1 MKDSPA
7 HDEPM
12 KESRTP
18 MASNFGSSSNPVFK
32 SGAMPD
38 QFNADKRRRFY
49 MNSDAGTVREMPR
62 QEQTYAQAHGVP
74 TRDPLEQQYNLP
86 DAAGSQGA
94 PMTYDD
100 VVRKTVT
107 SFAVLMV
114 GAGVSVTLA
123 SMMGAGV
130 MGLALVAVLAGLVL
144 GLVNAFRREPNPALI
159 LAYSATQGFFLGAF
173 TWILEMQFPGVAF
186 QAVTATLV
194 VFGTV
199 LALFKS
205 GKVRATPKLNKMFF
219 TALIAY
225 FVFSMINFGL
235 VLFTDIG
242 MFGMRAGWLG
252 VAIGAFAILLATY
265 SLVLDFTN
273 IQEGVEAGVA
283 QKYGWAAAFGLTVSL
298 VWLYI
303 EILRV
308 IVILRSMSE

>member
-1 MKDSPA
+1 
-7 HDEPM
+7 
-12 KESRTP
+12 
-18 MASNFGSSSNPVFK
+18 MATNFGSSSNPVFR

-49 MNSDAGTVREMPR
+49 MNSDAGSVREIPR
-62 QEQTYAQAHGVP
+62 QEQTYAQQHGVP
-74 TRDPLEQQYNLP
+74 GSAGASAEQLQRQYNMP
-86 DAAGSQGA
+86 ESAGSSGA

-100 VVRKTVT
+100 VIRKSVT
-107 SFAVLMV
+107 SFAVLLV
-114 GAGVSVTLA
+114 GAGIAVTVA
-123 SMMGAGV
+123 SMMPGIA
-130 MGLALVAVLAGLVL
+130 MGLALAAVLAGFVL
-144 GLVNAFRREPNPALI
+144 GLVNAFRREPNPGLI

-173 TWILEMQFPGVAF
+173 TYVLELAYPGVAF

-205 GKVRATPKLNKMFF
+205 GKIRATPKLNKMFF

-225 FVFSMINFGL
+225 LVFSLLNFGL
-235 VLFTDIG
+235 VMFTDIG

-265 SLVLDFTN
+265 CLVLDFTN

-308 IVILRSMSE
+308 IVILRSIAE

>member
-1 MKDSPA
+1 
-7 HDEPM
+7 M
-12 KESRTP
+12 KESATT
-18 MASNFGSSSNPVFK
+18 MAMQFGSSSNPVFK

-49 MNSDAGTVREMPR
+49 MDSGAGTVREER
-62 QEQTYAQAHGVP
+62 QQKTYAQQHGVP
-74 TRDPLEQQYNLP
+74 QAEDLQRQYDLP
-86 DAAGSQGA
+86 EHAGREGT

-100 VVRKTVT
+100 VIRKTVT
-107 SFAVLMV
+107 SFAVLLV
-114 GAGVSVTLA
+114 GAGAAVTLA
-123 SMMGAGV
+123 TVMPGIV
-130 MGLALVAVLAGLVL
+130 MGLALVALLGGLVL
-144 GLVNAFRREPNPALI
+144 GLVNAFRREPNPGLI
-159 LAYSATQGFFLGAF
+159 LAYAATQGFFLGAF
-173 TWILEMQFPGVAF
+173 TWMLEMAYPGVAV

-205 GKVRATPKLNKMFF
+205 GKVRATPKLTKFFF

-225 FVFSMINFGL
+225 AVFSL
-235 VLFTDIG
+235 VNLGMVMFTDIG

-273 IQEGVEAGVA
+273 IQEGVEAGVE

-308 IVILRSMSE
+308 IVILRSITE

>member
-1 MKDSPA
+1 
-7 HDEPM
+7 
-12 KESRTP
+12 
-18 MASNFGSSSNPVFK
+18 MAMQFGSSSNPVFK

-49 MNSDAGTVREMPR
+49 MDSGAGTVREER
-62 QEQTYAQAHGVP
+62 QQKTYAQQHGVP
-74 TRDPLEQQYNLP
+74 QTEDLQRQYDLP
-86 DAAGSQGA
+86 EHAGREGT

-100 VVRKTVT
+100 VIRKTVT
-107 SFAVLMV
+107 SFAVLLV
-114 GAGVSVTLA
+114 GAGAAVTLA
-123 SMMGAGV
+123 TMMPGIV
-130 MGLALVAVLAGLVL
+130 MGLALVALLGGLVL
-144 GLVNAFRREPNPALI
+144 GLVNAFRREPNPGLI
-159 LAYSATQGFFLGAF
+159 LAYSATQGFFLGAL
-173 TWILEMQFPGVAF
+173 TWVLEMAYPGVAV

-205 GKVRATPKLNKMFF
+205 GKVRATPKLTKFFF

-225 FVFSMINFGL
+225 AVFSL
-235 VLFTDIG
+235 VNLGMVMFTDIG

-273 IQEGVEAGVA
+273 IQEGVEAGVE

-308 IVILRSMSE
+308 IVILRSITE

>member
-1 MKDSPA
+1 
-7 HDEPM
+7 
-12 KESRTP
+12 
-18 MASNFGSSSNPVFK
+18 MAMQFGSSSNPVFK

-49 MNSDAGTVREMPR
+49 MDSGAGTVREER
-62 QEQTYAQAHGVP
+62 QQKTYAQQHGVP
-74 TRDPLEQQYNLP
+74 QAEDLQRQYDLP
-86 DAAGSQGA
+86 EHAGREGT

-100 VVRKTVT
+100 VIRKTVT
-107 SFAVLMV
+107 SFAVLLV
-114 GAGVSVTLA
+114 GAGAAVTLA
-123 SMMGAGV
+123 TVMPGIV
-130 MGLALVAVLAGLVL
+130 MGLALVALLGGLVL
-144 GLVNAFRREPNPALI
+144 GLVNAFRREPNPGLI
-159 LAYSATQGFFLGAF
+159 LAYAATQGFFLGAF
-173 TWILEMQFPGVAF
+173 TWMLEMAYPGVAV

-205 GKVRATPKLNKMFF
+205 GKVRATPKLTKFFF

-225 FVFSMINFGL
+225 AVFSL
-235 VLFTDIG
+235 VNLGMVMFTDIG

-273 IQEGVEAGVA
+273 IQEGVEAGVE

-308 IVILRSMSE
+308 IVILRSITE

>member
-1 MKDSPA
+1 
-7 HDEPM
+7 
-12 KESRTP
+12 
-18 MASNFGSSSNPVFK
+18 MATQFGSSSNPVFN
-32 SGAMPD
+32 SGAMPA

-49 MNSDAGTVREMPR
+49 MNSDSGSVREAPR
-62 QEQTYAQAHGVP
+62 QERTYAQQHGVP
-74 TRDPLEQQYNLP
+74 GPGELQEQYNMP
-86 DAAGSQGA
+86 GAAGSQGA
-94 PMTYDD
+94 AMTYDD
-100 VVRKTVT
+100 VIRKTVT
-107 SFAVLMV
+107 SFAVLLV
-114 GAGVSVTLA
+114 GAGVAVTLA
-123 SMMGAGV
+123 TMMPGAA

-159 LAYSATQGFFLGAF
+159 LAYSATQGFFLGAL
-173 TWILEMQFPGVAF
+173 TWVLEIEFPGVAV

-225 FVFSMINFGL
+225 AVFSLLNLGL
-235 VLFTDIG
+235 MLFTDIG
-242 MFGMRAGWLG
+242 MFGMRSGWLG

-273 IQEGVEAGVA
+273 IQEGVDAGVE

-298 VWLYI
+298 VWLYV

-308 IVILRSMSE
+308 IVILRSLAE

>member
-1 MKDSPA
+1 
-7 HDEPM
+7 
-12 KESRTP
+12 
-18 MASNFGSSSNPVFK
+18 MASNFGSSSNPVFR

-49 MNSDAGTVREMPR
+49 MNSGAGTVREMPR
-62 QEQTYAQAHGVP
+62 QEQTYAQQYGVP
-74 TRDPLEQQYNLP
+74 APSAEQLQQQYNLP
-86 DAAGSQGA
+86 EAAGAEGA

-100 VVRKTVT
+100 VIRKTVT
-107 SFAVLMV
+107 SFAVLLI
-114 GAGVSVTLA
+114 GAGAAVTLA
-123 SMMGAGV
+123 TMMPSLV
-130 MGLALVAVLAGLVL
+130 MTLALVAVLGGLVL

-173 TWILEMQFPGVAF
+173 TWILEMAYPGVAF

-225 FVFSMINFGL
+225 LVFSLINFGL
-235 VLFTDIG
+235 VMFTDIG

-308 IVILRSMSE
+308 IVILRSMAE

>member
-1 MKDSPA
+1 
-7 HDEPM
+7 
-12 KESRTP
+12 
-18 MASNFGSSSNPVFK
+18 
-32 SGAMPD
+32 MPD

-49 MNSDAGTVREMPR
+49 MDSGAGTVREER
-62 QEQTYAQAHGVP
+62 QQKTYAQQHGLP
-74 TRDPLEQQYNLP
+74 KAEELQRQYDMP
-86 DAAGSQGA
+86 EHAGREGT

-100 VVRKTVT
+100 VIRKTVT
-107 SFAVLMV
+107 SFAVLLV
-114 GAGVSVTLA
+114 GAGAAVTLA
-123 SMMGAGV
+123 SIMPGIV
-130 MGLALVAVLAGLVL
+130 MGLALIAVLGGLVL

-159 LAYSATQGFFLGAF
+159 LAYSAAQGFFLGAL
-173 TWILEMQFPGVAF
+173 TWVLEMAYPGVAV

-205 GKVRATPKLNKMFF
+205 GKVRATPKLTKFFF
-219 TALIAY
+219 TALLAY
-225 FVFSMINFGL
+225 AVFSLLNFGL

-252 VAIGAFAILLATY
+252 VAIGAFAILLASY

-273 IQEGVEAGVA
+273 IQEGVDAGVE

-308 IVILRSMSE
+308 IVILRSMTE

>member
-1 MKDSPA
+1 
-7 HDEPM
+7 
-12 KESRTP
+12 
-18 MASNFGSSSNPVFK
+18 MATNFGSSSNPVFR
-32 SGAMPD
+32 SGVMPD

-49 MNSDAGTVREMPR
+49 MNSDAGSVREMPR
-62 QEQTYAQAHGVP
+62 QEQTYAQQHGMP
-74 TRDPLEQQYNLP
+74 GSAAPSAEQLQRQYNMP
-86 DAAGSQGA
+86 EAAGSAGA

-100 VVRKTVT
+100 VIRKTVT
-107 SFAVLMV
+107 SFAVLLV
-114 GAGVSVTLA
+114 GAGAAVTVA
-123 SMMGAGV
+123 AMMPGMA
-130 MGLALVAVLAGLVL
+130 MGLALAAVLGGFVL
-144 GLVNAFRREPNPALI
+144 GLVNAFRREPSPGLI

-173 TWILEMQFPGVAF
+173 TYVLEMAYPGVAF

-199 LALFKS
+199 LGLFKS
-205 GKVRATPKLNKMFF
+205 GKIRATPKLNKMFF

-225 FVFSMINFGL
+225 LVFSLLNFGL

-252 VAIGAFAILLATY
+252 VAIGALAILLATY

-308 IVILRSMSE
+308 IVILRSIAE

>member
-1 MKDSPA
+1 
-7 HDEPM
+7 
-12 KESRTP
+12 
-18 MASNFGSSSNPVFK
+18 MATNFGSSGNPVFN
-32 SGAMPD
+32 SGAMPQ
-38 QFNADKRRRFY
+38 QFDSDKRRRFY
-49 MNSDAGTVREMPR
+49 MDSSAGTVREENR
-62 QEQTYAQAHGVP
+62 QQQTYAQQHGVP
-74 TRDPLEQQYNLP
+74 QGADPLEQSYNLP

-100 VVRKTVT
+100 VIRKTVT
-107 SFAVLMV
+107 SFAVLLV
-114 GAGVSVTLA
+114 GAGIAVTLV
-123 SMMGAGV
+123 SMMPGIA
-130 MGLALVAVLAGLVL
+130 MGLAIIAALGGLVL
-144 GLVNAFRREPNPALI
+144 GLTNAFKREPNPGLI

-173 TWILEMQFPGVAF
+173 TWVLEQSFPGVAF

-205 GKVRATPKLNKMFF
+205 GRIRATPKLNKMFF

-225 FVFSMINFGL
+225 FVFSMLNFGL

-242 MFGMRAGWLG
+242 MFGLRSGWLG

-283 QKYGWAAAFGLTVSL
+283 QKFGWMAAFGLTVSL
-298 VWLYI
+298 VWLYV

-308 IVILRSMSE
+308 IVILRSMAD

>member
-1 MKDSPA
+1 
-7 HDEPM
+7 
-12 KESRTP
+12 
-18 MASNFGSSSNPVFK
+18 MATQFGSSSNPVFN

-49 MNSDAGTVREMPR
+49 MNSDAGSVREEPR
-62 QEQTYAQAHGVP
+62 QERTYAQQHGVP
-74 TRDPLEQQYNLP
+74 GNEQLQHQYDMP
-86 DAAGSQGA
+86 GAAGSQGI

-100 VVRKTVT
+100 VIRKSVT
-107 SFAVLMV
+107 SFAVLLV
-114 GAGVSVTLA
+114 GAGVAVTL
-123 SMMGAGV
+123 STLMPGAA

-144 GLVNAFRREPNPALI
+144 GLVNAFRREPNPGLI

-173 TWILEMQFPGVAF
+173 TWVLEGAYPGVAV

-205 GKVRATPKLNKMFF
+205 GKIRATPKLNKMFF

-225 FVFSMINFGL
+225 AVFSMLNLGL
-235 VLFTDIG
+235 MLFTDIG
-242 MFGMRAGWLG
+242 MFGMRGGWLG

-273 IQEGVEAGVA
+273 VQEGVEAGVE
-283 QKYGWAAAFGLTVSL
+283 QKYGWAAAFGLTVTL
-298 VWLYI
+298 VWLYV

-308 IVILRSMSE
+308 IVILRSLAE

>member
-1 MKDSPA
+1 MPT
-7 HDEPM
+7 E
-12 KESRTP
+12 
-18 MASNFGSSSNPVFK
+18 FK
-32 SGAMPD
+32 NNEEGQRARE
-38 QFNADKRRRFY
+38 RRRFY
-49 MNSDAGTVREMPR
+49 MNSDQGTVRED
-62 QEQTYAQAHGVP
+62 QNQQTYAQQHGVP
-74 TRDPLEQQYNLP
+74 RAEQLEAQYNLP
-86 DAAGSQGA
+86 DAAGFEGT

-100 VVRKTVT
+100 VIRKTLI
-107 SFAVLMV
+107 SFAAVLL
-114 GAGVSVTLA
+114 GAGVAVTLA
-123 SMMGAGV
+123 SMVPEFV
-130 MGLALVAVLAGLVL
+130 MGMALVAVLAGFVL
-144 GLVNAFRREPNPALI
+144 AMVNAFRREPNPGLI
-159 LAYSATQGFFLGAF
+159 LAYSLTQGFFLGAI
-173 TWILEMQFPGVAF
+173 TWVFELMYPGVAF

-205 GKVRATPKLNKMFF
+205 GKVRATPKLTKFF
-219 TALIAY
+219 LVATVAY
-225 FVFSMINFGL
+225 LVFSLVNFGL

-283 QKYGWAAAFGLTVSL
+283 QKYGWAAAFGLTASL

-308 IVILRSMSE
+308 IVILRSMSD

>member
-1 MKDSPA
+1 
-7 HDEPM
+7 
-12 KESRTP
+12 
-18 MASNFGSSSNPVFK
+18 MANQFGSSSNPVFR

-49 MNSDAGTVREMPR
+49 MDSNAGTVREDTR
-62 QEQTYAQAHGVP
+62 QQQTYAQQYGLPQAEQ
-74 TRDPLEQQYNLP
+74 LEQQYNLP
-86 DAAGSQGA
+86 AHAGSQGT

-100 VVRKTVT
+100 VIRKTVT
-107 SFAVLMV
+107 SFAVLLV
-114 GAGVSVTLA
+114 GAGAAVTLA
-123 SMMGAGV
+123 SLMPGAA
-130 MGLALVAVLAGLVL
+130 MGLALIALLAGFVL

-159 LAYSATQGFFLGAF
+159 LAYSAAQGFFLGAF
-173 TWILEMQFPGVAF
+173 TWVLEIAYPGVAF

-205 GKVRATPKLNKMFF
+205 GKVRATPKLTKFFF

-225 FVFSMINFGL
+225 LVFSLVNLGL
-235 VLFTDIG
+235 MLFTDIG

-273 IQEGVEAGVA
+273 IQEGVEAGVE

-308 IVILRSMSE
+308 IVILRSLAE

>member
-1 MKDSPA
+1 
-7 HDEPM
+7 
-12 KESRTP
+12 
-18 MASNFGSSSNPVFK
+18 MATNFGTSSNPVFR

-49 MNSDAGTVREMPR
+49 MNSGEGTVREMPR
-62 QEQTYAQAHGVP
+62 QEQTYAQQHGVP
-74 TRDPLEQQYNLP
+74 SPDRLQEQYNMP
-86 DAAGSQGA
+86 EAAGSQGA

-100 VVRKTVT
+100 VIRKTVT
-107 SFAVLMV
+107 SFAVLLV
-114 GAGVSVTLA
+114 GAGVAVTLA
-123 SMMGAGV
+123 SMMPGMA
-130 MGLALVAVLAGLVL
+130 MGLALAAVLAGLVL
-144 GLVNAFRREPNPALI
+144 GLVNAFRREPNPGLI

-173 TWILEMQFPGVAF
+173 TWVLELSYPGVAV

-225 FVFSMINFGL
+225 LVFSLLNFGL
-235 VLFTDIG
+235 VMFTDIG

-273 IQEGVEAGVA
+273 IEGAVNAGVE
-283 QKYGWAAAFGLTVSL
+283 QKYGWSAAFGLTVSL

-308 IVILRSMSE
+308 IVILRAMAE

>member
-1 MKDSPA
+1 
-7 HDEPM
+7 
-12 KESRTP
+12 
-18 MASNFGSSSNPVFK
+18 MASNFGTSSNPVFR

-38 QFNADKRRRFY
+38 QFDADKRRRFY

-62 QEQTYAQAHGVP
+62 QQQTYAQQHGVP
-74 TRDPLEQQYNLP
+74 TADRLQEQYNMP
-86 DAAGSQGA
+86 GAAGSQGA

-100 VVRKTVT
+100 VVRKSVT
-107 SFAVLMV
+107 SFAVLLV
-114 GAGVSVTLA
+114 GAGVAVTLA
-123 SMMGAGV
+123 SMMPGLA
-130 MGLALVAVLAGLVL
+130 MGLALAAVLGGLVL
-144 GLVNAFRREPNPALI
+144 GLVNAFKREPNPGLI
-159 LAYSATQGFFLGAF
+159 LAYSATQGFFLGAI
-173 TWILEMQFPGVAF
+173 TWVLEMSYPGVAV

-225 FVFSMINFGL
+225 AVFSMINLGL
-235 VLFTDIG
+235 MLFTDIG

-273 IQEGVEAGVA
+273 IQEAVEAGVE

-303 EILRV
+303 EILRI
-308 IVILRSMSE
+308 IVILRSLAE

>member
-1 MKDSPA
+1 
-7 HDEPM
+7 
-12 KESRTP
+12 
-18 MASNFGSSSNPVFK
+18 MANNFGSSSNPVFN

-49 MNSDAGTVREMPR
+49 MDSSAGTVREDSR
-62 QEQTYAQAHGVP
+62 QQQTYAQQHGVP
-74 TRDPLEQQYNLP
+74 QAEQLEQQYKMP
-86 DAAGSQGA
+86 AHAGSQGT

-100 VVRKTVT
+100 VIRKTVT
-107 SFAVLMV
+107 SFAVLLV
-114 GAGVSVTLA
+114 GAGVAVTLA
-123 SMMGAGV
+123 SMMPGAV
-130 MGLALVAVLAGLVL
+130 MGLALVALLGGLVL
-144 GLVNAFRREPNPALI
+144 GLVNAFRREPNPGLI
-159 LAYSATQGFFLGAF
+159 LAYSAVQGFFLGAL
-173 TWILEMQFPGVAF
+173 TWVLEIAFPGVAF

-205 GKVRATPKLNKMFF
+205 GKIRATPKLNKMFF

-225 FVFSMINFGL
+225 LVFSVLNLGL
-235 VLFTDIG
+235 MLFTDIG

-273 IQEGVEAGVA
+273 IDEGVKAGVE

-308 IVILRSMSE
+308 IVILRSMAD

>member
-1 MKDSPA
+1 
-7 HDEPM
+7 
-12 KESRTP
+12 
-18 MASNFGSSSNPVFK
+18 MANQFGSSSNPVFR

-49 MNSDAGTVREMPR
+49 MDSNAGTVREDTR
-62 QEQTYAQAHGVP
+62 QQQTYAQQHGLP
-74 TRDPLEQQYNLP
+74 PSDKLEEQYNLP
-86 DAAGSQGA
+86 AHAGSQGT

-100 VVRKTVT
+100 VIRKTVT
-107 SFAVLMV
+107 SFAVLLV
-114 GAGVSVTLA
+114 GAGVAVTLA
-123 SMMGAGV
+123 SMMPGAV
-130 MGLALVAVLAGLVL
+130 MGLAVIAVLGGLVL

-159 LAYSATQGFFLGAF
+159 LAYSGTQGFFLGAF
-173 TWILEMQFPGVAF
+173 TWVLEIAYPGVAF

-225 FVFSMINFGL
+225 VVFSLINFGL
-235 VLFTDIG
+235 VMFTDIG

-273 IQEGVEAGVA
+273 IDEGVKAGVE

-308 IVILRSMSE
+308 IVILRSMAD

>member
-1 MKDSPA
+1 
-7 HDEPM
+7 
-12 KESRTP
+12 
-18 MASNFGSSSNPVFK
+18 MATQFGSSSNPVFN
-32 SGAMPD
+32 SGAMPA

-49 MNSDAGTVREMPR
+49 MNSDSGSVREAPR
-62 QEQTYAQAHGVP
+62 QERTYAQQHGVP
-74 TRDPLEQQYNLP
+74 GNEQLQQQYNMP
-86 DAAGSQGA
+86 GAAGSQGA
-94 PMTYDD
+94 AMTYDD
-100 VVRKTVT
+100 VIRKTVT
-107 SFAVLMV
+107 SFAVLLV
-114 GAGVSVTLA
+114 GAGVAVTLA
-123 SMMGAGV
+123 TMMPGAA

-159 LAYSATQGFFLGAF
+159 LAYSATQGFFLGAL
-173 TWILEMQFPGVAF
+173 TWVLEIEFPGVAV

-225 FVFSMINFGL
+225 AVFSLLNLGL
-235 VLFTDIG
+235 MLFTDIG
-242 MFGMRAGWLG
+242 MFGMRSGWLG

-273 IQEGVEAGVA
+273 IQEGVDAGVE

-298 VWLYI
+298 VWLYV

-308 IVILRSMSE
+308 IVILRSLAE

>member
-1 MKDSPA
+1 
-7 HDEPM
+7 M
-12 KESRTP
+12 KESATT
-18 MASNFGSSSNPVFK
+18 MAMQFGSSSNPVFK

-49 MNSDAGTVREMPR
+49 MDSGAGTVREER
-62 QEQTYAQAHGVP
+62 QQKTYAQQHGVP
-74 TRDPLEQQYNLP
+74 QAEDLQRQYDLP
-86 DAAGSQGA
+86 EHAGREGT

-100 VVRKTVT
+100 VIRKTVT
-107 SFAVLMV
+107 SFAVLLV
-114 GAGVSVTLA
+114 GAGAAVTLA
-123 SMMGAGV
+123 TMMPGIV
-130 MGLALVAVLAGLVL
+130 MGLALVALLGGLVL
-144 GLVNAFRREPNPALI
+144 GLVNAFRREPNPGLI
-159 LAYSATQGFFLGAF
+159 LAYAATQGFFLGAF
-173 TWILEMQFPGVAF
+173 TWVLEMAYPGVAV

-205 GKVRATPKLNKMFF
+205 GKVRATPKLTKFFF

-225 FVFSMINFGL
+225 AVFSL
-235 VLFTDIG
+235 VNLGMVMFTDIG

-273 IQEGVEAGVA
+273 IQEGVEAGVE

-308 IVILRSMSE
+308 IVILRSITE